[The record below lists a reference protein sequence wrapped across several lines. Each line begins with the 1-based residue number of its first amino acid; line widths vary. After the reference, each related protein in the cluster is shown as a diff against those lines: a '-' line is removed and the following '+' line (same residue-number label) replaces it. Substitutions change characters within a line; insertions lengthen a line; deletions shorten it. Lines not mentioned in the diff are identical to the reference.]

1 MFDIAGEF
9 VTGFDPTSKEA
20 KYRRQMRM
28 QRFGKHERIEKSKL
42 DDSKI
47 SIDDENEWVNT
58 LKNNHLFANTS
69 SYLQNI
75 VFRFTL

>member
-1 MFDIAGEF
+1 MRLINWCQISGEF

-28 QRFGKHERIEKSKL
+28 QRFGKHEKIEKSRL

-47 SIDDENEWVNT
+47 AIDDDSE
-58 LKNNHLFANTS
+58 
-69 SYLQNI
+69 
-75 VFRFTL
+75 